1 MEAENLITVLRRE
14 EKILS
19 ELKRISNKKQI
30 ALVAN
35 NRENLDVCIKD
46 EERILPLIQKIE
58 DERLYAIDEFYAENE
73 RIRKDYH
80 IETLIEIFTR
90 LLPDEIVA
98 EIKRI
103 HSEMKILVADL
114 MKFNKQNMYLINHSR
129 QFINETMTAIISSSE
144 KSILDKKV

>member
-103 HSEMKILVADL
+103 HSEMKID
-114 MKFNKQNMYLINHSR
+114 R
-129 QFINETMTAIISSSE
+129 
-144 KSILDKKV
+144 KSVV

>member
-14 EKILS
+14 EKILN
-19 ELKRISNKKQI
+19 ELKNISNKKQL

-35 NRENLDVCIKD
+35 NRENLDVCIRD

-58 DERLYAIDEFYAENE
+58 NERLYAIDEFYAENE
-73 RIRKDYH
+73 RIKKDYH
-80 IETLIEIFTR
+80 LETLIEMFVQ
-90 LLPDEIVA
+90 LLPDEIIA

-103 HSEMKILVADL
+103 HSELKILVADL

-129 QFINETMTAIISSSE
+129 QFINETMAAIINSPG